1 MQHISAPPCYP
12 LVLNVTRGTYNRKRR
27 HVRNA
32 TYTCFHL
39 PVLWL
44 TEGDV
49 RGKRTSEDSW
59 FYWSQGSH
67 KHFLYLCRYK
77 KLEFTWQLRGYRI
90 VWRVIQSNFWIYSG
104 HKKMQLAMCI
114 QCLDILNIKG
124 LEAEAQSRKKQ
135 KSVRSGRRQFS
146 SEIWVQKL
154 QQPLIN
160 VFVSSFSILGLVFT
174 RSKCNVET
182 KQCDS
187 KSFHSAKCQM
197 ETSSATHT
205 KEINSAEVRF

>member
-1 MQHISAPPCYP
+1 M
-12 LVLNVTRGTYNRKRR
+12 VDWRR
-27 HVRNA
+27 RERRRER
-32 TYTCFHL
+32 
-39 PVLWL
+39 PS
-44 TEGDV
+44 G
-49 RGKRTSEDSW
+49 DSW

-104 HKKMQLAMCI
+104 HKKKKMQLAMCI

-146 SEIWVQKL
+146 SAIWVQKL

-160 VFVSSFSILGLVFT
+160 VCCFFLFPSWGWSSQGASAMLKPSSVTENHFTQFCHTSERNQLGWCEIF
-174 RSKCNVET
+174 KIIYKT
-182 KQCDS
+182 KKVCVGVL
-187 KSFHSAKCQM
+187 KGRGRL
-197 ETSSATHT
+197 
-205 KEINSAEVRF
+205 INNSLIA